1 MDVMVTP
8 KRVRRVSMPA
18 RVSSRRKSLFGQ
30 GIDSPEMSP
39 ETYSPPL
46 TSPSSWSE
54 SPTRTP
60 VKTPIKSLQ
69 DGLTQLNLD
78 QTMEHRIGVI
88 TIQTTPTM
96 NGVKPLSPDR
106 GIVTPKTFYG
116 KSTSL
121 DPNRNLYDTVKERV
135 RRTIVFAPR
144 ANQPFKMKKRSRSTD
159 TGVKRRPAKTPR
171 LLSPT
176 SKPFFKVKKIKSAE
190 KKVERPK
197 IEKKVE
203 PKKTDSGK
211 KTDSK
216 KSKQVYNWQFFNSTT
231 PTSKVSSLFKEKS
244 SSLMTPPPSSKKRK
258 LISPYDMDHLKL
270 IEDSVMISDNSND
283 SAEVLPQAKRRPLID
298 FNKSATQV
306 VIRHH
311 SEAYG
316 ENIADEIAED
326 FSENEEEEVDKG
338 EIDVEEIIEEL
349 NKDVAEVLDDVTEAE
364 LNGESQNQSEVEQ
377 KLFPVFNVKASKPS
391 GAHEKVA
398 DMKSTGGLL
407 RAGRDNNQL
416 ILDVG
421 QKNLREVVC
430 PQCGLLYVKGDAVD
444 EVHHHKY
451 HSQYRGLLFQGW
463 KNQRLT
469 GIIGLDKII
478 SVKGGDPNHWWH
490 KVKDVLEIVD
500 RELGFPEQSSL
511 HPETQVFMYIKK
523 NKIVGCAV
531 AKPVRYAHRV
541 LPSLGTDAALCS
553 EEAYPVLVGIS
564 RLWVH
569 PEHRLS
575 GIASCL
581 VNSVRKN
588 YNFVKYLKI
597 DDIAFSSPT
606 EDGRRFAAK
615 YCRRDDYLVYTY
627 E

>member
-8 KRVRRVSMPA
+8 KRNRRASMPA
-18 RVSSRRKSLFGQ
+18 RISSRRKSLFGH

-46 TSPSSWSE
+46 TSPSSWSG

-69 DGLTQLNLD
+69 DGITQLNLD
-78 QTMEHRIGVI
+78 QTVEHRIGII
-88 TIQTTPTM
+88 TIQTTPTV

-116 KSTSL
+116 RATSL
-121 DPNRNLYDTVKERV
+121 DLNRNLYDAVKEKV

-144 ANQPFKMKKRSRSTD
+144 ANQPFRIKKRSRSTD
-159 TGVKRRPAKTPR
+159 TGIKRRPAKTPR

-176 SKPFFKVKKIKSAE
+176 SKPVFKVKKMKSAE
-190 KKVERPK
+190 KKVERPPK
-197 IEKKVE
+197 MEKKIE
-203 PKKTDSGK
+203 PKKTDSAK
-211 KTDSK
+211 KADAK
-216 KSKQVYNWQFFNSTT
+216 KPNKQVYNWQFFNSST
-231 PTSKVSSLFKEKS
+231 PTSKSMASLFKEKS
-244 SSLMTPPPSSKKRK
+244 SSVLTPPPSSKKRKK
-258 LISPYDMDHLKL
+258 LISPYDMDHLKSAD
-270 IEDSVMISDNSND
+270 DSVMISDNSND
-283 SAEVLPQAKRRPLID
+283 SEDVQPKVKRRPVVD

-306 VIRHH
+306 EIRHH

-316 ENIADEIAED
+316 ENIAEEIADD
-326 FSENEEEEVDKG
+326 FSENEEEVEKE
-338 EIDVEEIIEEL
+338 EIDVEDIIEEL
-349 NKDVAEVLDDVTEAE
+349 NKDVAEVLGGVTEAE
-364 LNGESQNQSEVEQ
+364 LIQGSQNQSD
-377 KLFPVFNVKASKPS
+377 KLFPIFNMKGPRPIESHERTLDFKS
-391 GAHEKVA
+391 G
-398 DMKSTGGLL
+398 GGLL
-407 RAGRDNNQL
+407 RAGRDNKQL

-430 PQCGLLYVKGDAVD
+430 SQCGLLYVKGDAVD
-444 EVHHHKY
+444 EVHHQKY

-478 SVKGGDPNHWWH
+478 SVKGGDPKSWWH
-490 KVKDVLEIVD
+490 KVNDVLEIVD
-500 RELGFPEQSSL
+500 RELGFPEQTSL
-511 HPETQVFMYIKK
+511 HPETQVFMYIKR
-523 NKIVGCAV
+523 NKIVGCTV

-553 EEAYPVLVGIS
+553 EETYPVLVGIS

-575 GIASCL
+575 RIASSL
-581 VNSVRKN
+581 VDSVRKN
-588 YNFVKYLKI
+588 YNFVRYLKI

-606 EDGRRFAAK
+606 EDGRRFASK
-615 YCRRDDYLVYTY
+615 YCKRDDYLVYTY